1 MKTSIKEQ
9 KKVWDAIAPE
19 WHEYKKI
26 PSEFSKEFL
35 KKQKGN
41 ILDLGSGS
49 GRHLLKFKEE
59 IELKTKSKKPKRKY
73 YLQDFSDEM
82 IKLAEKKAKQKKISA
97 EFTVSPMT
105 KIPYKDNFFDAAI
118 SISAIHCTPKKDH
131 KKIIKEFYRVLKPK
145 AKALIGVW
153 NVKSK
158 RFKRAKGKEKKIG
171 WTDKGERYYYLF
183 DEEEIHNLFKDVGF
197 KIISS
202 HNSEMMINFVVT
214 K

>member
-1 MKTSIKEQ
+1 MDKNIDIEKAKNSCSDYYDKEHLDYFNQYSDELIKKPYDKDFLDRFILSI
-9 KKVWDAIAPE
+9 
-19 WHEYKKI
+19 
-26 PSEFSKEFL
+26 
-35 KKQKGN
+35 KQKGN

-171 WTDKGERYYYLF
+171 
-183 DEEEIHNLFKDVGF
+183 
-197 KIISS
+197 
-202 HNSEMMINFVVT
+202 
-214 K
+214 